1 MEESPLAFGRSAE
14 EYRLESTESV
24 AAALQ
29 ERPCEAVT
37 FGAFLDGELV
47 GARTVIRNPALKQ
60 RHKANIFA
68 VYVAPEARGQRLG
81 DRLLEALIAWAHAA
95 GAEQLH
101 LTVSVTQSS
110 ARHLYLRHAFVVYGL
125 EPRAM
130 RVNGQDVDEELMVR
144 FLDV

>member
-1 MEESPLAFGRSAE
+1 MAAG
-14 EYRLESTESV
+14 LE
-24 AAALQ
+24 

-37 FGAFLDGELV
+37 FGAFLGGELV
-47 GARTVIRNPALKQ
+47 GAMTVVRNPALKQ
-60 RHKANIFA
+60 RHKASLFA

-81 DRLLEALIAWAHAA
+81 DRLLEAMIAWTRAA
-95 GAEQLH
+95 GAEQLY
-101 LTVSVTQSS
+101 LTVSVTQST
-110 ARHLYLRHAFVVYGL
+110 ARRLYLRHAFVVYGL